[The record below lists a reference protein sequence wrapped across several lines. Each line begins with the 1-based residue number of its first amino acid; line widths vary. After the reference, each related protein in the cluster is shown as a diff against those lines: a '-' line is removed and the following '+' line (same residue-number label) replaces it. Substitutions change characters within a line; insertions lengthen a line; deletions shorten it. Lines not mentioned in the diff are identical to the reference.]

1 MDNQEKKVY
10 VAPQMTVVEYDC
22 QGALLNCSG
31 DCPIPVYTDPNDD

>member
-10 VAPQMTVVEYDC
+10 VAPQMIVEECDC

-31 DCPIPVYTDPNDD
+31 PDLVVCEESEG